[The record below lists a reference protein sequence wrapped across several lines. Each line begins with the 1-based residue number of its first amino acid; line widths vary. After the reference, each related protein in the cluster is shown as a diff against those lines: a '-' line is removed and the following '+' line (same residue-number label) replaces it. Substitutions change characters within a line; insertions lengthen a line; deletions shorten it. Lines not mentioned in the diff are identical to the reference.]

1 MPARTGGRYL
11 LFGSAAR
18 ERLKFNS
25 DVDLLM
31 DFPEHALS
39 DAWTFAETACW
50 DLNLEP
56 DLLPYGGCK
65 PKFLAH
71 IAADIRVLG

>member
-1 MPARTGGRYL
+1 
-11 LFGSAAR
+11 
-18 ERLKFNS
+18 LKFNS

-65 PKFLAH
+65 PNFSPISL
-71 IAADIRVLG
+71 RT